1 MKGRTGA
8 AKTGV
13 LAALLAWFAPAAL
26 AAGNAPVQ
34 PLDRFPDIA
43 PVYAVAIDGRLT
55 WGAHID
61 EPRRPASLAKL
72 ITALALLD
80 AGWQPEAIVTVSA
93 RAAGIEG
100 SRIGL
105 RTGERLRADDLLT
118 GMLVR
123 SGNDACLALVEHV
136 AGSLA
141 KFLPRLDARAKA
153 LGMTAST
160 FRHPCGLDADGTRTT
175 ARDLLILAKAALAE
189 PRIALRGHAVEGHV
203 RTEAG
208 RDIRFRNSNALIGR
222 DPDAVGL
229 KSGYTKSAGR
239 CLIAVSRRGSH
250 EVILVMLGAEE
261 RWWAAS
267 SLLAQGLAEAVIGTR

>member
-1 MKGRTGA
+1 MGA
-8 AKTGV
+8 SSRVARV
-13 LAALLAWFAPAAL
+13 SIFAALLLRMIPATLADTAL
-26 AAGNAPVQ
+26 PQ
-34 PLDRFPDIA
+34 PLDRFPGIA
-43 PVYAVAIDGRLT
+43 PVYAVAIDGRLA
-55 WGAHID
+55 WGAHVD
-61 EPRRPASLAKL
+61 EARPPASLAKL
-72 ITALALLD
+72 VTALALLD
-80 AGWQPEAIVTVSA
+80 GHWQPDAIVTISP

-105 RTGERLRADDLLT
+105 RAGERLRADDLLT

-123 SGNDACLALVEHV
+123 SGNDACLALVEHA

-141 KFLPRLDARAKA
+141 QFLPRLDARAAA
-153 LGMTAST
+153 LGLRASR

-175 ARDLLILAKAALAE
+175 ARDLLTIAKASLAE
-189 PRIALRGHAVEGHV
+189 PRIARRGNAVEATI

-208 RDIRFRNSNALIGR
+208 RDIHFRNSNALIGR
-222 DPDAVGL
+222 DANAVGL
-229 KSGYTKSAGR
+229 KSGYTQRAGR

-267 SLLAQGLAEAVIGTR
+267 NLLAQGLAEAVIPSR